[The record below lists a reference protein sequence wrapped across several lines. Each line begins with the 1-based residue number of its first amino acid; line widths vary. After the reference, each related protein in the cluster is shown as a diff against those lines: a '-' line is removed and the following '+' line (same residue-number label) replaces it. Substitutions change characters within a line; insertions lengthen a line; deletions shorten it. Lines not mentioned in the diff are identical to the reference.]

1 MSSTQRLPLLFGS
14 SSDWPRFVACLR
26 VLLAV
31 GALLLSPTT
40 ASSQPAALPQPAL
53 LPSFN
58 PLCDS
63 NLVPCLDM
71 DDFAAHGYAH
81 LVVLPRTELR
91 DTAAVVP
98 YGVTLGLLGRLAG
111 GISTH
116 YAFWQEGEA
125 QTRRYHGHGPLRLS
139 LSALLWPLLPLRQ
152 SPQSEAHDGET
163 NFVPPR
169 HLRVGLLYEHELRIG
184 PFEGTN
190 SLGLLTDLAALRL
203 VATRSFGPIEITASA
218 GALFDWQGRFATG
231 EGAVQLGVYLPFFK
245 ALKLYGEALGRGGL
259 ASVQDGVTDLA
270 RAEDPFRR
278 QGVIGLGLSF
288 RPQARVDL
296 GVSAQRGLG
305 GLAPS
310 SVLLRF
316 AVLSVGRTYQGR
328 AATPIAQ
335 LAGDAVSEA
344 ATQVKEYLASLPI
357 DPVLDQNCV
366 LLDDDGAVIGRFG
379 KRTPD
384 LYYCEQ
390 DGFKV
395 PIDHHLERDRA
406 MTRLCRDRD
415 LKDCLLERHG
425 SEWLPIRRPM
435 LDETCMLRDRDGA
448 ELGRWGEPTP
458 DGRCRLIDKTQR
470 DAAGQPLAQERPI
483 GQPFHTD
490 AMRSRVCEDAEL
502 TRCFVLAR
510 PGETL
515 VRSNARRASDALTA
529 GFQDRLEQRV
539 DEIKESA
546 AALGQLAR
554 DVRSGR
560 VTLSTVAETARRR
573 AHAATQSLTTA
584 LQHPEKI
591 RKALDEEVTR
601 LGQELT
607 AWSRKPPEEQVEDLA
622 SATGGVIVELGTR
635 VAAGTMNGA
644 AGFARGAKKAQRAK
658 DAAEVLPTSRAARR
672 EAMRRAGIPTS
683 QQPSGQLRTKAGI
696 QYRYEMHGPEGS
708 RQTAIVTDQTTDR
721 VKGHGPHWEAGWA
734 KDEHERDPLDRL
746 RVRNGKSK
754 VDYKKPSETD
764 HGRREG
770 KPEAPA
776 APKSPP

>member
-1 MSSTQRLPLLFGS
+1 MSLSQRLTLGFAPSLAAFRLSILF
-14 SSDWPRFVACLR
+14 R

-31 GALLLSPTT
+31 GVLLAAPPVALC
-40 ASSQPAALPQPAL
+40 QPAALPQPAP

-71 DDFAAHGYAH
+71 DDFAAHAYAH
-81 LVVLPRTELR
+81 LLVLPRTELR

-98 YGVTLGLLGRLAG
+98 YGISLGLLGRLAG

-139 LSALLWPLLPLRQ
+139 LSLLLWPILPFRQ
-152 SPQSEAHDGET
+152 SPQSDSSDGET

-169 HLRVGLLYEHELRIG
+169 HLRIGLAYDHELRIG
-184 PFEGTN
+184 PFEGRN
-190 SLGLLTDLAALRL
+190 PLGLLTDLAALRL
-203 VATRSFGPIEITASA
+203 VATRGLGPIEITASA

-245 ALKLYGEALGRGGL
+245 ALKIYGEALGRGGL
-259 ASVQDGVTDLA
+259 AYVQDGVTDLA
-270 RAEDPFRR
+270 RDEGPFRR
-278 QGVIGLGLSF
+278 QGVLGLGLSF

-296 GVSAQRGLG
+296 GVSTQWGLG

-310 SVLLRF
+310 AILLRF
-316 AVLSVGRTYQGR
+316 AVLSVGKTYQGR
-328 AATPIAQ
+328 AATPMAQ
-335 LAGDAVSEA
+335 LTGEVALEA
-344 ATQVKEYLASLPI
+344 AKQVQDYVASLPI
-357 DPVLDQNCV
+357 DPVLDQECV
-366 LLDDDGAVIGRFG
+366 LFDDDGKVIGRFG

-395 PIDHHLERDRA
+395 PIAHHLERDRA

-425 SEWLPIRRPM
+425 SEWRPIRRPQ
-435 LDETCMLRDRDGA
+435 LDEACMLRDRDGA

-470 DAAGQPLAQERPI
+470 DAAGQPRVQERPI

-490 AMRSRVCEDAEL
+490 TLRSRVCEDAEL
-502 TRCFVLAR
+502 TRCFFVAR

-515 VRSNARRASDALTA
+515 VRSNARRAGEAFAS

-539 DEIKESA
+539 DEITDSA
-546 AALGQLAR
+546 AALGQLAS
-554 DVRSGR
+554 DVRSGQ
-560 VTLSTVAETARRR
+560 VTLGTVAETARRR
-573 AHAATQSLTTA
+573 AREAAQGVTDA
-584 LQHPEKI
+584 LRHPEKL

-601 LGQELT
+601 LGRELDE
-607 AWSRKPPEEQVEDLA
+607 WSRKPPEEQVEDLA
-622 SATGGVIVELGTR
+622 H
-635 VAAGTMNGA
+635 AAG
-644 AGFARGAKKAQRAK
+644 ARSS
-658 DAAEVLPTSRAARR
+658 T
-672 EAMRRAGIPTS
+672 
-683 QQPSGQLRTKAGI
+683 
-696 QYRYEMHGPEGS
+696 
-708 RQTAIVTDQTTDR
+708 
-721 VKGHGPHWEAGWA
+721 
-734 KDEHERDPLDRL
+734 
-746 RVRNGKSK
+746 
-754 VDYKKPSETD
+754 
-764 HGRREG
+764 
-770 KPEAPA
+770 
-776 APKSPP
+776 